1 MKLETGIFDRVRI
14 VSNILML
21 MLLAGNIYFSVQYT
35 QNMLKEQAQ
44 QEIAAAKD
52 EIRFQSATFLKFFVD
67 KVLTTNGVIS
77 YADRVKLESDIR
89 QMNDSR
95 LIEVWDEFVASTDP
109 KEAQTSVVKLMSM
122 LVSRM
127 L

>member
-1 MKLETGIFDRVRI
+1 MKFETGIFDRVRI
-14 VSNILML
+14 VSNIIML
-21 MLLAGNIYFSVQYT
+21 ILVAGNIYFSVQYT
-35 QNMLKEQAQ
+35 QNMLKEQSQ
-44 QEIAAAKD
+44 QEISAAKD
-52 EIRFQSATFLKFFVD
+52 EVRFQSATFLKFFVD

>member
-1 MKLETGIFDRVRI
+1 MKFETGIFDRVRM
-14 VSNILML
+14 VSNVIML
-21 MLLAGNIYFSVQYT
+21 VLLAGNIYFSVQYT
-35 QNMLKEQAQ
+35 QNMLKEQTQ
-44 QEIAAAKD
+44 QEITAQKD
-52 EIRFQSATFLKFFVD
+52 AVRFQSATFLKFFVD

>member
-1 MKLETGIFDRVRI
+1 MKFETGIFDRVRM
-14 VSNILML
+14 VSNIIML
-21 MLLAGNIYFSVQYT
+21 VLLAGNIYFSIQYT
-35 QNMLKEQAQ
+35 QNMLREQAQ

-52 EIRFQSATFLKFFVD
+52 AVRFQSATFLKFFID

-89 QMNDSR
+89 QMNDSK
-95 LIEVWDEFVASTDP
+95 LIGLWDEFVASADP
-109 KEAQTSVVKLMSM
+109 KEAQTTVVKLMSM
-122 LVSRM
+122 LTSRM